1 MGTAQW
7 AVDFANNI
15 VEFLAGHD
23 IKGLTGTVIRDK
35 LADHIDDEIPGYC
48 DDCEFKDGDD
58 DRAREPSAADE
69 ARMMG
74 EHRG

>member
-7 AVDFANNI
+7 AIDLANNI
-15 VEFLAGHD
+15 VEFLTGHD
-23 IKGLTGTVIRDK
+23 IKGLTGTAIRDV
-35 LADHIDDEIPGYC
+35 LAEHIDDEIPGYC
-48 DDCEFKDGDD
+48 DDCEFKDGDNGD
-58 DRAREPSAADE
+58 REPSAADE

>member
-1 MGTAQW
+1 MTTSEW
-7 AVDFANNI
+7 AIDHANKI
-15 VEFLAGHD
+15 VLFLVEHG
-23 IKGLTGTVIRDK
+23 IEGLTGTVIRDK

-48 DDCEFKDGDD
+48 DDCEFKDGDED
-58 DRAREPSAADE
+58 REPSAADE